1 MALSSSSDRMAR
13 AWRRVGVMAAL
24 ACALGAVQAAE
35 APLPKLVKDPHY
47 GDTLFHFYQD
57 HYFTAV
63 TSLMASQ
70 HFQRVSQHADEAE
83 LLRGGLL
90 LSYGLHREAGDV
102 FASLLD
108 KGAAAPVR
116 DRAWFYLAKIRYQRG
131 LMAEALDALG
141 RIGNQLPADLD
152 DERVLLHA
160 NVLMARQ
167 DYAGAA
173 RLLNGLAKRP
183 EAGLY
188 ARYNLG
194 IALIRSG
201 DGAAGRAWLDELGKA
216 VSPPMPPTDEYRS
229 LRDQANLA
237 LGFALLQEDQ
247 PEAAWGYLQRVRLEG
262 LQANKALLGY
272 GWSLAAAKKHSE
284 ALVPWTELLRR
295 DDRDSAVLEA
305 RLAVPYS
312 YAQLGAFG
320 QALERYNEAIALY
333 GKEDAALDE
342 SITAIRAGKL
352 VEGLF
357 AANPGVEMGWFS
369 NIRQLPDMPHA
380 GHLTDVLARHEFQE
394 AFKNLRDLRFL
405 AGNLKAWQ
413 DKLEVFDD
421 MVATRRQAYAERLP
435 KVREQAGAAGLGALQ
450 KHRDDVAAEL
460 QRIEKDLDF
469 GALPTDRQ
477 RALIERVNR
486 VNENLDALGTDASL
500 EAARR
505 RARLATGLLTWD
517 LAQDHVARLWAAQK
531 DLRITDRELGEAKQR
546 DAALARA
553 QIDEP
558 ARFDAFARRVAGT
571 GARIAV
577 LIPRV
582 AALARQ
588 QQQAAQDIAVAE
600 LTRQK
605 ERLAQYSI
613 QARFAVAQLHDRANG
628 SREAD
633 RAPKP

>member
-1 MALSSSSDRMAR
+1 
-13 AWRRVGVMAAL
+13 
-24 ACALGAVQAAE
+24 
-35 APLPKLVKDPHY
+35 
-47 GDTLFHFYQD
+47 
-57 HYFTAV
+57 
-63 TSLMASQ
+63 
-70 HFQRVSQHADEAE
+70 
-83 LLRGGLL
+83 
-90 LSYGLHREAGDV
+90 
-102 FASLLD
+102 
-108 KGAAAPVR
+108 
-116 DRAWFYLAKIRYQRG
+116 
-131 LMAEALDALG
+131 
-141 RIGNQLPADLD
+141 
-152 DERVLLHA
+152 
-160 NVLMARQ
+160 
-167 DYAGAA
+167 
-173 RLLNGLAKRP
+173 
-183 EAGLY
+183 
-188 ARYNLG
+188 
-194 IALIRSG
+194 
-201 DGAAGRAWLDELGKA
+201 
-216 VSPPMPPTDEYRS
+216 
-229 LRDQANLA
+229 
-237 LGFALLQEDQ
+237 
-247 PEAAWGYLQRVRLEG
+247 
-262 LQANKALLGY
+262 
-272 GWSLAAAKKHSE
+272 
-284 ALVPWTELLRR
+284 
-295 DDRDSAVLEA
+295 
-305 RLAVPYS
+305 
-312 YAQLGAFG
+312 
-320 QALERYNEAIALY
+320 
-333 GKEDAALDE
+333 
-342 SITAIRAGKL
+342 
-352 VEGLF
+352 
-357 AANPGVEMGWFS
+357 
-369 NIRQLPDMPHA
+369 MPHA

>member
-1 MALSSSSDRMAR
+1 MAR

>member
-1 MALSSSSDRMAR
+1 
-13 AWRRVGVMAAL
+13 MAAL
-24 ACALGAVQAAE
+24 TCALGAAQAAD

-102 FASLLD
+102 FASLLE
-108 KGAAAPVR
+108 KGATPAVR

-131 LMAEALDALG
+131 LMAEALEALG
-141 RIGNQLPADLD
+141 RIGTQLPPDLD
-152 DERVLLHA
+152 EERVLLHA

-167 DYAGAA
+167 DHAGAA
-173 RLLNGLAKRP
+173 RLLNGLAQRP
-183 EAGLY
+183 AAGLY

-194 IALIRSG
+194 VALVRSG
-201 DGAAGRAWLDELGKA
+201 DVAGGRKWLDDVGKA
-216 VSPPMPPTDEYRS
+216 GSTSVPPMPPTPEYRS

-237 LGFALLQEDQ
+237 LGFVSLQEDKA
-247 PEAAWGYLQRVRLEG
+247 EAASGYLQRVRLDG
-262 LQANKALLGY
+262 PQANKALLGF
-272 GWSLAAAKKHSE
+272 GWSLAAAKKHNE
-284 ALVPWTELLRR
+284 ALVPWTELLKR
-295 DDRDSAVLEA
+295 DARDAAVLEA

-312 YAQLGAFG
+312 YAELGAFG
-320 QALERYNEAIALY
+320 QALERYNDAIAVY
-333 GKEDAALDE
+333 GKEDAALNE
-342 SITAIRAGKL
+342 SIAAIRAGKL
-352 VEGLF
+352 IDGLLD
-357 AANPGVEMGWFS
+357 ANPGVEMGWLS
-369 NIRQLPDMPHA
+369 SIRQLPDMPHA
-380 GHLTDVLARHEFQE
+380 GHLTDVLAQHEFQE
-394 AFKNLRDLRFL
+394 AFKNLRDLHFL

-421 MVATRRQAYAERLP
+421 MLTTRCQAYAERLP
-435 KVREQAGAAGLGALQ
+435 KLRAETGAIGLDALQ
-450 KHRDDVAAEL
+450 KKRDSIAAEL
-460 QRIEKDLDF
+460 QRINQEVDTA
-469 GALPTDRQ
+469 ALATDAQ
-477 RALIERVNR
+477 RALIERVKR
-486 VNENLDALGTDASL
+486 VNDNLDALGPDASL
-500 EAARR
+500 DNARR
-505 RARLATGLLTWD
+505 RARLATGLLTWE

-531 DLRITDRELGEAKQR
+531 GLRTIDRELGEAKQR

-558 ARFDAFARRVAGT
+558 ARFDAFAQRTAGVE
-571 GARIAV
+571 ARIAA

-582 AALARQ
+582 ATLARQ
-588 QQQAAQDIAVAE
+588 QQQAAQDIAVAQ
-600 LTRQK
+600 LVRQK
-605 ERLAQYSI
+605 ERLALYST

>member
-1 MALSSSSDRMAR
+1 
-13 AWRRVGVMAAL
+13 MAAL
-24 ACALGAVQAAE
+24 ACALGTAQAADM
-35 APLPKLVKDPHY
+35 PQPKLVRDPHY

-83 LLRGGLL
+83 MLRGGLL

-102 FASLLD
+102 FASLLE
-108 KGAAAPVR
+108 KSASPPVR

-131 LMAEALDALG
+131 FMAEALGALG
-141 RIGNQLPADLD
+141 RIGKQLPPELD
-152 DERVLLHA
+152 EERVLLHA
-160 NVLMARQ
+160 NVLMATQ
-167 DYAGAA
+167 DNAGAA
-173 RLLNGLAKRP
+173 RVLDELAKRP

-201 DGAAGRAWLDELGKA
+201 DVAAGSVWLDQLGKA

-237 LGFALLQEDQ
+237 LGYASLRDDK
-247 PEAAWGYLQRVRLEG
+247 PEAALGYLQRVRLEG

-272 GWSLAAAKKHSE
+272 GWALAAAKKHSE
-284 ALVPWTELLRR
+284 ALVPWTELLKR
-295 DDRDSAVLEA
+295 DGRDSAVLEA

-312 YAQLGAFG
+312 YTQLGAFG
-320 QALERYNEAIALY
+320 QALERYNEAIAVY

-342 SITAIRAGKL
+342 SVAAIRAGKL
-352 VEGLF
+352 IDGLL

-369 NIRQLPDMPHA
+369 SIQQLPEMPHA
-380 GHLTDVLARHEFQE
+380 GHLTDVLAQHEFQE
-394 AFKNLRDLRFL
+394 AFKNLRDLQFL
-405 AGNLKAWQ
+405 DGNLKAWQ
-413 DKLEVFDD
+413 DKLAVFDD

-435 KVREQAGAAGLGALQ
+435 KVREQQGTAGLNALR
-450 KHRDDVAAEL
+450 KRRDDVAAEL
-460 QRIEKDLDF
+460 QRVDSEVDLE
-469 GALPTDRQ
+469 ALPTDRQ
-477 RALIERVNR
+477 RALIERVKR
-486 VNENLDALGTDASL
+486 VNDNLDALGP
-500 EAARR
+500 EAAPDAAR

-531 DLRITDRELGEAKQR
+531 DLRIIDRELGEAIQR
-546 DAALARA
+546 DAALAQA

-558 ARFDAFARRVAGT
+558 ARFDAFAKRTAELAV
-571 GARIAV
+571 RIAA

-582 AALARQ
+582 ATLAQQ

-600 LTRQK
+600 LVRQK
-605 ERLAQYSI
+605 ERLAQYSV

>member
-1 MALSSSSDRMAR
+1 
-13 AWRRVGVMAAL
+13 MAAL
-24 ACALGAVQAAE
+24 TCALGAAQAAD

-102 FASLLD
+102 FASLLE
-108 KGAAAPVR
+108 KGATPAVR

-131 LMAEALDALG
+131 LMAEALEALG
-141 RIGNQLPADLD
+141 RIGTQLPPDLD
-152 DERVLLHA
+152 EERVLLHA

-167 DYAGAA
+167 DHAGAA
-173 RLLNGLAKRP
+173 RLLNGLAQRP
-183 EAGLY
+183 AAGLY

-194 IALIRSG
+194 VALVRSG
-201 DGAAGRAWLDELGKA
+201 DVAAGRKWLDDVGKA
-216 VSPPMPPTDEYRS
+216 GSTSVPPMPPTPEYRS

-237 LGFALLQEDQ
+237 LGFVSLQEDKA
-247 PEAAWGYLQRVRLEG
+247 EAASGYLQRVRLDG
-262 LQANKALLGY
+262 PQANKALLGF
-272 GWSLAAAKKHSE
+272 GWSLAAAKKHNE
-284 ALVPWTELLRR
+284 ALVPWTELLKR
-295 DDRDSAVLEA
+295 DARDAAVLEA

-312 YAQLGAFG
+312 YAELGAFG
-320 QALERYNEAIALY
+320 QALERYNDAIAVY
-333 GKEDAALDE
+333 GKEDAALNE
-342 SITAIRAGKL
+342 SIAAIRAGKL
-352 VEGLF
+352 IDGLLD
-357 AANPGVEMGWFS
+357 ANPGVEMGWLS
-369 NIRQLPDMPHA
+369 SIRQLPDMPHA
-380 GHLTDVLARHEFQE
+380 GHLTDVLAQHEFQE
-394 AFKNLRDLRFL
+394 AFKNLRDLHFL

-421 MVATRRQAYAERLP
+421 MLTTRCQAYAERLP
-435 KVREQAGAAGLGALQ
+435 KLRAETGAIGLDALQ
-450 KHRDDVAAEL
+450 KKRDSIAAEL
-460 QRIEKDLDF
+460 QRIEQEVDTA
-469 GALPTDRQ
+469 ALATDAQ
-477 RALIERVNR
+477 RALIERVKR
-486 VNENLDALGTDASL
+486 VNDNLDALGPDASL
-500 EAARR
+500 DNARR
-505 RARLATGLLTWD
+505 RARLATGLLTWE

-531 DLRITDRELGEAKQR
+531 GLRTIDRELGEAKQR

-558 ARFDAFARRVAGT
+558 ARFDAFAQRTAGVE
-571 GARIAV
+571 ARIAA

-582 AALARQ
+582 ATLARQ
-588 QQQAAQDIAVAE
+588 QQQAAQDIAVAQ
-600 LTRQK
+600 LVRQK
-605 ERLAQYSI
+605 ERLALYST